1 MNDNLKTKITSR
13 LVDLDD
19 EGGRQLNDYLEFLLS
34 KYNKSKRAPSTMQRI
49 AEGIED
55 KLGPNQIA
63 DAASK
68 GASQVV
74 DALDSM
80 ITGIAAAAK
89 TVTQDLSRSDQD
101 ASNEE
106 SVTPKDE
113 SVTPKDAK
121 PDA

>member
-1 MNDNLKTKITSR
+1 MNDNLRTKITNR

-19 EGGRQLNDYLEFLLS
+19 EGGRQLNDYMEFLLS
-34 KYNKSKRAPSTMQRI
+34 RYNKSKRVPSTMQRI

-55 KLGPNQIA
+55 RLGPTQIA

-80 ITGIAAAAK
+80 ISGIAAAAK
-89 TVTQDLSRSDQD
+89 TVTQDMSGSGK
-101 ASNEE
+101 APSN
-106 SVTPKDE
+106 DE
-113 SVTPKDAK
+113 SAPPKDAGEQNS
-121 PDA
+121 DA

>member
-1 MNDNLKTKITSR
+1 MNDNIRTKITNR

-19 EGGRQLNDYLEFLLS
+19 EAGRQLNDYLEFLLS
-34 KYNKSKRAPSTMQRI
+34 KYNKNKRAPSTMQRI

-80 ITGIAAAAK
+80 ISGIAAAAK
-89 TVTQDLSRSDQD
+89 TVTQDMSGSGKE
-101 ASNEE
+101 ASNSE
-106 SVTPKDE
+106 SA
-113 SVTPKDAK
+113 TPKDAQEAN

>member
-1 MNDNLKTKITSR
+1 MNDNVKAKIISR
-13 LVDLDD
+13 LDYLDD
-19 EGGRQLNDYLEFLLS
+19 ESGRQLFDYLEFLLS

-55 KLGPNQIA
+55 KLGPTQIA

-89 TVTQDLSRSDQD
+89 TVTQDMAGPGDKKPQ
-101 ASNEE
+101 EE
-106 SVTPKDE
+106 TED
-113 SVTPKDAK
+113 K

>member
-1 MNDNLKTKITSR
+1 MNDNVKAKITSR
-13 LVDLDD
+13 LDYLDD
-19 EGGRQLNDYLEFLLS
+19 EGGRQLFDYLEFLLS
-34 KYNKSKRAPSTMQRI
+34 KYNKNKRSPSTMQRI

-55 KLGPNQIA
+55 KLGPTQIA

-89 TVTQDLSRSDQD
+89 TVTQDL
-101 ASNEE
+101 AGPAEE
-106 SVTPKDE
+106 SAPEETAEGSE
-113 SVTPKDAK
+113 STEGEK